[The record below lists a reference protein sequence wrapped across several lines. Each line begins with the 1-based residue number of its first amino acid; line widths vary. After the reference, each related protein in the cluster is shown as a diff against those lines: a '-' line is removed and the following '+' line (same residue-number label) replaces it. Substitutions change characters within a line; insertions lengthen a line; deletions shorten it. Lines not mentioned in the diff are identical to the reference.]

1 MNRIVAYVATGFLAG
16 LAVTALV
23 MVDER
28 ETASP
33 AIDAPGDVLDPDA
46 SAAERLARLEQIVSE
61 EREARLAL
69 EDMLALLF
77 EELESIKGAGQA
89 ATQNSDE
96 QAGEE
101 EPTGRRNRQRA
112 PRDEAEWLRNF
123 TEQRV
128 SRLVEGGFSE
138 AEARQILDQES
149 EAAFKSMQM
158 LWEAQRSG
166 EDVSMFARSANPQAL
181 LREELGDAAYARY
194 LEAQGQSTA
203 IRVTQVLNGS
213 PANNAGLQPGDEL
226 VSYNGERVFNVG
238 DLRNLTMQGE
248 PGQDVVIEV
257 DRDGLRIQLTV
268 PRGPL
273 GLTGAGANVRT
284 LNWWGT

>member
-1 MNRIVAYVATGFLAG
+1 MNRIVAYVAIGFLAG

-28 ETASP
+28 ETARS
-33 AIDAPGDVLDPDA
+33 ASDAPDDVLNLDA
-46 SAAERLARLEQIVSE
+46 STIERLARLEQIISE

-77 EELESIKGAGQA
+77 EELESVKGAGQA
-89 ATQNSDE
+89 ATPNSDE
-96 QAGEE
+96 QAGEAE
-101 EPTGRRNRQRA
+101 EVSRRNRQR
-112 PRDEAEWLRNF
+112 PPWDEVERMRDYA
-123 TEQRV
+123 EQRV
-128 SRLVEGGFSE
+128 RRLVEGGFSE
-138 AEARQILDQES
+138 DEARQILEQES

-166 EDVSMFARSANPQAL
+166 EDVRMFARSANPQAL

-194 LEAQGQSTA
+194 LEAQGQSTS

-213 PANNAGLQPGDEL
+213 PANNAGLRPGDEL
-226 VSYNGERVFNVG
+226 VSYNGERIFNIG
-238 DLRNLTMQGE
+238 DLRDLTMQGE

-268 PRGPL
+268 PQGPL
-273 GLTGAGANVRT
+273 GITGAGANIRA